1 MVRILLMGEG
11 SIWIMMGDALSNDGA
26 TSIAFI
32 APIAI
37 IVDIRIRIR
46 ICIHVLISCYCY
58 WHRHD
63 LWHILS
69 SMKA

>member
-11 SIWIMMGDALSNDGA
+11 SIWIMMGDAVSNDGA
-26 TSIAFI
+26 API

-37 IVDIRIRIR
+37 IVDIRICIR
-46 ICIHVLISCYCY
+46 ICVHVLISCYCY